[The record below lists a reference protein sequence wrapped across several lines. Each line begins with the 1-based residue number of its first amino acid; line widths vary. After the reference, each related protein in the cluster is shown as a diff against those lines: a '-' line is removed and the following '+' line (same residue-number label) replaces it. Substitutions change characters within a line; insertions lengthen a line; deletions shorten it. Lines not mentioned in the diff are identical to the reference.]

1 MAMNPMQ
8 RKANNSF
15 LLGILITL
23 LITGTIIG
31 FLIFQVMNLNKEMAE
46 KESTLTKILVLK
58 SDIKSG
64 EILTNDIFTTKEVF
78 SDTVPAN
85 AVGTNIS
92 ALDAYFL
99 ADEQGNQAYT
109 GYKLRDPNNILT
121 DYIDNNGD
129 GYKILSESDYNAIS
143 EADRALLKKKKKTQY
158 IPRLYGDTSENC
170 EILYDESIDAYYIL
184 APEGNT
190 FVKEVL
196 ETMPLI
202 AKIDL
207 EANTVITPE
216 MFAEGQLTSNDVRTQ
231 EYSTGVIQVPSQLS
245 TGEYIDIRIRTPEGR
260 DLLVISKKEVTIP
273 EYADGTISS
282 TSFWMNLSEEETLMM
297 SCAIVESYE
306 MNGARLYATRYVE
319 PGMQNQLTTTYVPSA
334 EVEALIERDPNI
346 VQEAK
351 NALNQLIDSNRDL
364 VRPGIENATNHED
377 AADNVS
383 EKTQEEITTMQDERE
398 QYVESLG
405 Y

>member
-31 FLIFQVMNLNKEMAE
+31 FLIYQVMNLNRQMEEQQA
-46 KESTLTKILVLK
+46 TLTTVYVLK
-58 SDIKSG
+58 SNVQSG
-64 EILTNDIFTTKEVF
+64 EIITNDLFTTMQVF
-78 SDTVPAN
+78 SNTVPAN

-92 ALDAYFL
+92 TLSAYFL

-121 DYIDNNGD
+121 NIADGYQD
-129 GYKILSESDYNAIS
+129 GYKILSENDYNAIS
-143 EADRALLKKKKKTQY
+143 DADKALLTDVTTAQY
-158 IPRLYGDTSENC
+158 IVRMNGENSENC
-170 EILYDESIDAYYIL
+170 EIQYDDNVDGYYIYV
-184 APEGNT
+184 PEGGT
-190 FVKEVL
+190 YVKEML

-202 AKIDL
+202 AKINL

-216 MFAEGQLTSNDVRTQ
+216 MFAEGQLTSDDVRIQ
-231 EYSTGVIQVPSQLS
+231 EYGTGVVQIPSQLM
-245 TGEYIDIRIRTPEGR
+245 TGEYIDIRLRTPDGR
-260 DLLVISKKEVTIP
+260 DLLVVSKKEVTIP

-282 TSFWMNLSEEETLMM
+282 NSFWVSLSEEETLMM

-306 MNGARLYATRYVE
+306 MNGGRLYATRYVE
-319 PGMQNQLTTTYVPSA
+319 PGMQNELTTTYVPSS

-351 NALNQLIDSNRDL
+351 NALNQLIDNNRDL

-377 AADNVS
+377 AADNVTD
-383 EKTQEEITTMQDERE
+383 KTEQEITSLQEERE